1 LSRACLGKPSAFLKN
16 KTARNKNKT
25 KQNKEDVFSRSY
37 LGEAAVVPEDRAV
50 VIPQL
55 ALLGVLCGYSS
66 RRRRQ
71 IRTGLGEVRREE
83 EEEEEEISSARA

>member
-1 LSRACLGKPSAFLKN
+1 LANHRRFSRTKRRE
-16 KTARNKNKT
+16 TKT
-25 KQNKEDVFSRSY
+25 KQNNENVFSRSY

-83 EEEEEEISSARA
+83 EEEEEEEEISSARA